1 METKENKMLTG
12 TIWKQILVFF
22 FPILIGT
29 FFQQL
34 YNTIDALI
42 VGSFCKKIALSEV
55 GGSSAQ
61 IISFVV
67 GFFTGLTGGASVLIS
82 QFYGGKDTRRLRDA
96 LHTAYG
102 FATLGGIVLSI
113 LCFFLTPGI
122 LSLMNTP
129 EDLMSSS
136 VLYMRVYFAGLIF
149 VFIYNMGSSVL
160 RAIGDSKRPLY
171 FLIVC
176 SLVNIVLDLFFV
188 LVFRMGVLGV
198 GLATLVAQGVSAFLV
213 TWWLMKKQED
223 VQLRISEIRIQ
234 RKVLGSILR
243 IGIPNGIQSSMYCI
257 SNIIVQTAL
266 NLFGVDTM
274 AAWTAYGKIDV
285 LFWMVNASFGIAAST
300 FVGQNYGAGLYHR
313 MRKGAR
319 VCMFMALFSA
329 VFFTVLMMSAGPFL
343 LGIFVEDA
351 QVVEIGM
358 VMIHTIAP
366 AYFLFVFIEI
376 FSGVLRAQGKTV
388 VSTTISILGICVY
401 RIAWVNILG
410 TKAELQKLIL
420 CYPISWLICAVAI
433 GIYYL
438 AEQKKLEINHI
449 HNVHDK
455 KAHG

>member
-42 VGSFCKKIALSEV
+42 VGRFCGKIALSAV

-285 LFWMVNASFGIAAST
+285 SMPPL
-300 FVGQNYGAGLYHR
+300 
-313 MRKGAR
+313 
-319 VCMFMALFSA
+319 ALRHPP
-329 VFFTVLMMSAGPFL
+329 L
-343 LGIFVEDA
+343 
-351 QVVEIGM
+351 
-358 VMIHTIAP
+358 
-366 AYFLFVFIEI
+366 
-376 FSGVLRAQGKTV
+376 
-388 VSTTISILGICVY
+388 
-401 RIAWVNILG
+401 
-410 TKAELQKLIL
+410 
-420 CYPISWLICAVAI
+420 
-433 GIYYL
+433 
-438 AEQKKLEINHI
+438 
-449 HNVHDK
+449 
-455 KAHG
+455 

>member
-42 VGSFCKKIALSEV
+42 VGRFCGKIALSAV

-171 FLIVC
+171 FLMVC
-176 SLVNIVLDLFFV
+176 SLVNIVLDLFFE
-188 LVFRMGVLGV
+188 R
-198 GLATLVAQGVSAFLV
+198 
-213 TWWLMKKQED
+213 
-223 VQLRISEIRIQ
+223 
-234 RKVLGSILR
+234 
-243 IGIPNGIQSSMYCI
+243 
-257 SNIIVQTAL
+257 
-266 NLFGVDTM
+266 
-274 AAWTAYGKIDV
+274 
-285 LFWMVNASFGIAAST
+285 
-300 FVGQNYGAGLYHR
+300 
-313 MRKGAR
+313 
-319 VCMFMALFSA
+319 
-329 VFFTVLMMSAGPFL
+329 
-343 LGIFVEDA
+343 
-351 QVVEIGM
+351 
-358 VMIHTIAP
+358 
-366 AYFLFVFIEI
+366 
-376 FSGVLRAQGKTV
+376 
-388 VSTTISILGICVY
+388 
-401 RIAWVNILG
+401 
-410 TKAELQKLIL
+410 
-420 CYPISWLICAVAI
+420 
-433 GIYYL
+433 
-438 AEQKKLEINHI
+438 
-449 HNVHDK
+449 
-455 KAHG
+455 